1 MSARRWRVRHR
12 PEVNTPGH
20 SAVRSRSMVVAMMIS
35 FMEVKVSPV
44 IDDVAKPTITIATNC
59 CSNDVKFY
67 GSEGITS
74 DS

>member
-1 MSARRWRVRHR
+1 
-12 PEVNTPGH
+12 
-20 SAVRSRSMVVAMMIS
+20 MMLS

-44 IDDVAKPTITIATNC
+44 TVDVAKPTITIAANG

-67 GSEGITS
+67 ESEGITS